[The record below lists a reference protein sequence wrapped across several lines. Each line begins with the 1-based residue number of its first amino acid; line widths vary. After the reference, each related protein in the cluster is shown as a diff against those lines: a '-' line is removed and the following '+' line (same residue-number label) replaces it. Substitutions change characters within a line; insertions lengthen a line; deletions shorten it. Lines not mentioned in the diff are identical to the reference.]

1 MLDVLY
7 NGNRSAK
14 YTLIKNLQ
22 NAVNQHLQ
30 FVLGYIGLG
39 SWANEKNIC
48 FLVGIPNPLASTS
61 KWGGNLFICFP
72 ALFWV
77 DVIFIPSLDIAS
89 FVSKTHT

>member
-7 NGNRSAK
+7 NGNRLAK

-39 SWANEKNIC
+39 SWANEKKHLFSSRDPQSTC
-48 FLVGIPNPLASTS
+48 FHKQVR
-61 KWGGNLFICFP
+61 GGDLFICFL
-72 ALFWV
+72 ALF
-77 DVIFIPSLDIAS
+77 
-89 FVSKTHT
+89 

>member
-48 FLVGIPNPLASTS
+48 FLVGIPNQLASTS
-61 KWGGNLFICFP
+61 K
-72 ALFWV
+72 
-77 DVIFIPSLDIAS
+77 
-89 FVSKTHT
+89 